1 MKTMVKTAHLKQIID
16 KVSLVNDVV
25 PNLNRGGCGIFALA
39 LAEAL
44 TAKGILAELVIA
56 SPWGTPTGEHGTQI
70 INELYNDHK
79 TNNSKFTISSLHE
92 KDIHLYHVLV
102 KVNIKAD
109 NGELTSVLLDSEGV
123 YESLNESDSWSRC
136 EIEAIINIETFRPLV
151 ESEEGWNSMYN
162 RMMNSKV
169 YNLVNRA
176 VNSAIKTL
184 EYATI

>member
-1 MKTMVKTAHLKQIID
+1 MVKTAHLEQIID

-44 TAKGILAELVIA
+44 TAKGIHTELMII
-56 SPWGTPTGEHGTQI
+56 SPDGTPTGDTGTQI
-70 INELYNDHK
+70 INELYNEHK
-79 TNNSKFTISSLHE
+79 TNNSKFTVHSLHQY
-92 KDIHLYHVLV
+92 DIQLHHVLV
-102 KVNIKAD
+102 KATVE
-109 NGELTSVLLDSEGV
+109 NGSVLLDSEGV
-123 YESLNESDSWSRC
+123 YESLNETESWSHC
-136 EIEAIINIETFRPLV
+136 EFEAVLNIETFRPLA

-162 RMMNSKV
+162 RMMNAKV

-176 VNSAIKTL
+176 VNSVIKTL

>member
-1 MKTMVKTAHLKQIID
+1 MIKTAHLEQIID

-56 SPWGTPTGEHGTQI
+56 SPWGTPTGTIGTQI
-70 INELYNDHK
+70 VNELYNEYK
-79 TNNSKFTISSLHE
+79 TNNSKFTILSLHE
-92 KDIHLYHVLV
+92 KDISLFHVLV
-102 KVNIKAD
+102 KVNVKAD
-109 NGELTSVLLDSEGV
+109 NGEYVSLLLDSEGV
-123 YESLNESDSWSRC
+123 YESLHETDSWSNC
-136 EIEAIINIETFRPLV
+136 EFEAVLNIETFRPLA
-151 ESEEGWNSMYN
+151 ESEEGWNSTYN
-162 RMMNSKV
+162 RMMNAKV

-176 VNSAIKTL
+176 VNSVIKTL